1 MVFSRKADGK
11 GGNGALSDPRL
22 EAARGMAPAHGAGL
36 QMPAPP
42 MTQASMHMESGPVHE
57 VEHESIIGNDLSI
70 EGQSITIRCKGSLR
84 VNGNIQADLH
94 SRNLVVG
101 EEAIINGS
109 IAADR
114 VDVLGRVNG
123 AIYGAQVTLHQTSY
137 VEGDI
142 HSRSLSI
149 ENGASFDGR
158 SRKVTNVAEITPQL
172 EPGSSTRTVGGGAVG
187 SSGGATVYA
196 PPTSRLHA

>member
-1 MVFSRKADGK
+1 MVFSRKPDPKQVSAI
-11 GGNGALSDPRL
+11 DPRL
-22 EAARGMAPAHGAGL
+22 EPARPAAPQPHTAAHIVTPAAAAPSDLSRQGD
-36 QMPAPP
+36 
-42 MTQASMHMESGPVHE
+42 
-57 VEHESIIGNDLSI
+57 HESIIGNDLAI

-94 SRNLVVG
+94 SRRLVVG

-109 IAADR
+109 IAADE

-123 AIYGAQVTLHQTSY
+123 AIYGAQVTLHASAE

-158 SRKVTNVAEITPQL
+158 SRKVLNDSEITPQL
-172 EPGSSTRTVGGGAVG
+172 ESTVTRSVNALGTGGDTSATRSS
-187 SSGGATVYA
+187 ATVYA
-196 PPTSRLHA
+196 PPTARLHA

>member
-1 MVFSRKADGK
+1 MVFSRKSDSKA
-11 GGNGALSDPRL
+11 GNGAAHDPRL
-22 EAARGMAPAHGAGL
+22 DAMRGFAQPQAPAASAAPVAHAAG
-36 QMPAPP
+36 
-42 MTQASMHMESGPVHE
+42 GPSHE
-57 VEHESIIGNDLSI
+57 AEHESIIGNDLSI

-109 IAADR
+109 IAADQ

-123 AIYGAQVTLHQTSY
+123 AIYGAQVTLHASAH

-158 SRKVTNVAEITPQL
+158 SRKVANAAEIAPQL
-172 EPGSSTRTVGGGAVG
+172 EAGAARGTGLGPSGGGDAAARSG
-187 SSGGATVYA
+187 STIYT

>member
-1 MVFSRKADGK
+1 MVFSRKPDPKPTTAV
-11 GGNGALSDPRL
+11 DPRL
-22 EAARGMAPAHGAGL
+22 ELARAPAPQPVSAAHADV
-36 QMPAPP
+36 
-42 MTQASMHMESGPVHE
+42 SGPG
-57 VEHESIIGNDLSI
+57 EHESIIGNDLSI

-101 EEAIINGS
+101 EEAVINGS
-109 IAADR
+109 IAADQ

-123 AIYGAQVTLHQTSY
+123 AIYGAQVTLHSSAQ

-158 SRKVTNVAEITPQL
+158 SRKVANAAEIAPQL
-172 EPGSSTRTVGGGAVG
+172 ETGSGSRAASTPAASDSSTLRA
-187 SSGGATVYA
+187 SPTVYA
-196 PPTSRLHA
+196 PPTASRLHA

>member
-1 MVFSRKADGK
+1 MVFSRKPDPKPTSAP
-11 GGNGALSDPRL
+11 DPRL
-22 EAARGMAPAHGAGL
+22 EPARAPAP
-36 QMPAPP
+36 QPAS
-42 MTQASMHMESGPVHE
+42 AAHADVSGPG
-57 VEHESIIGNDLSI
+57 EHESIIGNDLSI

-94 SRNLVVG
+94 SRQLVVG
-101 EEAIINGS
+101 EEAVINGS
-109 IAADR
+109 IAADQ

-123 AIYGAQVTLHQTSY
+123 AIYGAQVTLHSSAQ

-158 SRKVTNVAEITPQL
+158 SRKVANASEIAPQL
-172 EPGSSTRTVGGGAVG
+172 DSG
-187 SSGGATVYA
+187 SSGGRAQSPSTAPDTSALRASPTVYA
-196 PPTSRLHA
+196 PPTASRLHA

>member
-1 MVFSRKADGK
+1 MVFSRKSDTK
-11 GGNGALSDPRL
+11 PGNGAINDPRL
-22 EAARGMAPAHGAGL
+22 DSMRGFAQAAAPVAAQPNAAASSGLAH
-36 QMPAPP
+36 
-42 MTQASMHMESGPVHE
+42 ES
-57 VEHESIIGNDLSI
+57 EHESIIGNDLSI

-101 EEAIINGS
+101 EEAVINGS
-109 IAADR
+109 IAADQ

-123 AIYGAQVTLHQTSY
+123 AIYGAQVTLHSSSH

-142 HSRSLSI
+142 HSRNLSI

-158 SRKVTNVAEITPQL
+158 SRKVANVAEIAPQL
-172 EPGSSTRTVGGGAVG
+172 ESGAVRGQG
-187 SSGGATVYA
+187 SGSAGGSDVTTARSGSTIYT
-196 PPTSRLHA
+196 PPASRLHA

>member
-1 MVFSRKADGK
+1 MVFSRKPDPKQAS
-11 GGNGALSDPRL
+11 AIDPRL
-22 EAARGMAPAHGAGL
+22 EPARAMSPGPQPATHTI
-36 QMPAPP
+36 MPVTATPGDLSR
-42 MTQASMHMESGPVHE
+42 QG
-57 VEHESIIGNDLSI
+57 EHESIIGNDLAI

-94 SRNLVVG
+94 SRRLVVG

-109 IAADR
+109 IAADE

-123 AIYGAQVTLHQTSY
+123 AIYGAQVTLHASAE

-149 ENGASFDGR
+149 ENGATFDGR
-158 SRKVTNVAEITPQL
+158 SRKVLNDAEITPQL
-172 EPGSSTRTVGGGAVG
+172 ESSVGRATLGGGD
-187 SSGGATVYA
+187 SSGTRSSATVYV
-196 PPTSRLHA
+196 PPTARLHA